1 MIKIN
6 LGIKS
11 RLRELAL
18 FFSIMGPGLI
28 TSFADNDA
36 GGIATYSVA
45 GATFGYSILWAVIP
59 ITLVLI
65 LVQEMNARMGVMTG
79 KGLADLIRENYG
91 VKITFFIMIALF
103 VANITTA
110 ISNFAGIAA
119 ASEIFGLPRVIII
132 PVCAII
138 IWLIITKGNYRSTE
152 KIFFVL
158 AFFFVSYI
166 ISGFM
171 SHPDWSL
178 ALNSTF
184 KPTIQFDIEYLLLL
198 MGLIGT
204 TITPWMQ
211 FYMQSA
217 FVEKGIKPENY
228 KYSKADVYISSI
240 LTDIVTYF
248 VILTCAATLFT
259 AGIRVE
265 TAEEAALA
273 LAPLAGKWA
282 EYLFALG
289 LFAASFFAAIILP
302 ISTAFCICEGIGFET
317 GLNKSLKEAP
327 QFYWILSLIIGIAAG
342 ISMIP
347 KLPLIKVMLTSQVIS
362 GIILPIILIIMLKL
376 INKKELMGEH
386 VNSKF
391 YNIIVWGAA
400 IIIIVLTLILVFVS
414 LFGNILNI

>member
-1 MIKIN
+1 MAGFNIKH
-6 LGIKS
+6 S
-11 RLRELAL
+11 WRELL
-18 FFSIMGPGLI
+18 IFFSIMGPGLI
-28 TSFADNDA
+28 TAFADNDA

-45 GATFGYSILWAVIP
+45 GATFGYGILWAVIP

-91 VKITFFIMIALF
+91 VKITFFIMAALF

-119 ASEIFGLPRVIII
+119 ASEIFGLSRLVIIPI
-132 PVCAII
+132 CAII
-138 IWLIITKGNYRSTE
+138 IWLIITKGNYKSTE
-152 KIFFVL
+152 KIFFIL
-158 AFFFVSYI
+158 AFFYITYI

-171 SHPDWSL
+171 AKPDWSL
-178 ALNSTF
+178 ALKSTI
-184 KPTIQFDIEYLLLL
+184 KPTIQFDKEYLLLL
-198 MGLIGT
+198 IGLIGT

-211 FYMQSA
+211 FYMQAA

-240 LTDIVTYF
+240 VTDIVTYF

-259 AGIRVE
+259 AGIHVE
-265 TAEEAALA
+265 TAKEAALA
-273 LAPLAGKWA
+273 LAPLAGRWA
-282 EYLFALG
+282 EYLFAIG
-289 LFAASFFAAIILP
+289 LFVASFFAAIILP

-317 GLNKSLKEAP
+317 GVNKNFKEAP
-327 QFYWILSLIIGIAAG
+327 QFYWILTLIIAISAFV
-342 ISMIP
+342 SMIP

-362 GIILPIILIIMLKL
+362 GIILPIILIIMLRL
-376 INKKELMGEH
+376 INKKEIMGEH

-391 YNIIVWGAA
+391 YNMIVWTAA
-400 IIIIVLTLILVFVS
+400 IIIIVLTLILVFVL
-414 LFGNILNI
+414 LFGNILKI